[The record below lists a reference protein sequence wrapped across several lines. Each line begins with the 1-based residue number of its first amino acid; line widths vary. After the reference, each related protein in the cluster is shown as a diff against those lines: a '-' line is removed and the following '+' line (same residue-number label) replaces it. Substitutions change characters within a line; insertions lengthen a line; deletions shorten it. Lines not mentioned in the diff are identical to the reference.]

1 MKPIYIIL
9 ITTLAIACSLQS
21 SADTIPTL
29 DDYQLLSVIPSLN
42 VPDGNPTDFS
52 GTTYNQ
58 ASDTLYIVDNGQNR
72 IFEYSTSGTH
82 LRTLRTRGVNGAAGF
97 NDLEG
102 IVWLERDSN
111 GIDHFTVTEERR
123 GLLTKIEIDPNAAS
137 LSYVDRKSENI
148 IDPDIMNGS
157 SNLGLEGIAYDW
169 NESRYLVSK
178 EKNDGTGKGGIY
190 EVNYSDVDE
199 EWDASLLIDLTNQAS
214 PAPLGSLQGVVTDLS
229 GVHYNSDTGRLYIV
243 SQESEKLIEVAL
255 FDNDGY
261 TAGDVVTT
269 RSVADPATFVEGV
282 TFSTNYDFMF
292 VVGESRELY
301 IYQQQG
307 QSATI
312 PEPASALL
320 LLCGLGGLIRRGK
333 SRVAA

>member
-1 MKPIYIIL
+1 MKYIHLLIL
-9 ITTLAIACSLQS
+9 INLTMS
-21 SADTIPTL
+21 STFRVTADTIPTL
-29 DDYQLLSVIPSLN
+29 DDYQLLSVISSLD

-52 GTTYNQ
+52 GATYNQ

-72 IFEYSTSGTH
+72 IFEYSTSGAH
-82 LRTLRTRGVNGAAGF
+82 LRTLRTRGVNGASGF

-123 GLLTKIEIDPNAAS
+123 GLITKIEIDPNAAS

-148 IDPDIMNGS
+148 IDPGIMNGS

-169 NESRYLVSK
+169 NEGRYLVSK

-190 EVNYSDVDE
+190 EVSYSDVDE
-199 EWDASLLIDLTNQAS
+199 EWDSSRLIDLTNQAS

-255 FDNDGY
+255 FANDGY
-261 TAGDVVTT
+261 SAGDLVTART
-269 RSVADPATFVEGV
+269 VADPATQVEGV

-307 QSATI
+307 QSVTI
-312 PEPASALL
+312 PEPTSGLL
-320 LLCGLGGLIRRGK
+320 LLCGVGGLVRRGK
-333 SRVAA
+333 TRVAA